1 MRNSIAERQI
11 SMDMLDRLFNA
22 ELLAFQSDFEV
33 RPVPIEQDL
42 RAGAIAW
49 IAAFAPEAISSK
61 RREQLRKILIA
72 MRERPDFNNFGW
84 YRIPYL
90 DVAEF
95 LLFGGFSSLSTLIAN
110 INHHNRSLRNAFY
123 APFALVAPK
132 LSLDDFDGELA
143 KRIESSLEIA
153 LLGND
158 CLMCILCVLKDN
170 QERKMELL
178 KEWRKRIRLAP
189 QDIETLDSLIT
200 DGYLTNSFLTDEL
213 FENLRYL
220 FCRLLDPEIINSHH
234 EQQPKLFNEL
244 SSDTLWKRMA
254 KHPLLQPLVYLKK
267 NTK

>member
-1 MRNSIAERQI
+1 MRHSIAGHQV
-11 SMDMLDRLFNA
+11 SVDGLDKLFNA
-22 ELLAFQSDFEV
+22 ELLAFQSNFEV

-61 RREQLRKILIA
+61 RREQLREILTA

-95 LLFGGFSSLSTLIAN
+95 LLFGDFSSLSTLIVN
-110 INHHNRSLRNAFY
+110 LNHHNSSLRNALH

-132 LSLDDFDGELA
+132 LSLDDYDGELA
-143 KRIESSLEIA
+143 KRIESCLEMA
-153 LLGND
+153 LMYND
-158 CLMCILCVLKDN
+158 CLMCIFCGLKN
-170 QERKMELL
+170 THERKMELL

-189 QDIETLDSLIT
+189 QDIEMLDSMISKSYIT
-200 DGYLTNSFLTDEL
+200 NPFLAGEL
-213 FENLRYL
+213 FQNLQYL

-234 EQQPKLFNEL
+234 GEQPKLFNEL

-254 KHPLLQPLVYLKK
+254 EHPLLQPLISLK
-267 NTK
+267 